1 MFNQF
6 KQVVDAKQ
14 TNYWVKGFYESKRI
28 FELEFDNMESI
39 ELFISRIKTQRF
51 TSIYNPNL
59 GEFGRY
65 FMQSLDFEIDPRED
79 KVTYFIKFSK
89 YNV

>member
-28 FELEFDNMESI
+28 FELEFDNMESV
-39 ELFISRIKTQRF
+39 ELFI
-51 TSIYNPNL
+51 
-59 GEFGRY
+59 
-65 FMQSLDFEIDPRED
+65 
-79 KVTYFIKFSK
+79 
-89 YNV
+89 